1 MEKKLNIRGTQAVSR
16 CNKKRTMSEGKFLI
30 SRLKVSSV
38 LKSPEEQFPSGR
50 TRARRWR
57 MSIASSTRAS
67 MPSRS
72 LTRR

>member
-38 LKSPEEQFPSGR
+38 LKHQRSNFPLEERGR
-50 TRARRWR
+50 DDGGCQ
-57 MSIASSTRAS
+57 
-67 MPSRS
+67 
-72 LTRR
+72 